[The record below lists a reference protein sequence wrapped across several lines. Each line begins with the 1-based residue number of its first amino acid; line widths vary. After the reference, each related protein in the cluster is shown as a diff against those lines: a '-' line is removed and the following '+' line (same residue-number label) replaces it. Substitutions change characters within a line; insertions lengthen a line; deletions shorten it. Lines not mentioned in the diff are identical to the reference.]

1 MANYW
6 FDHVHVIGPDP
17 VKTAEFYERC
27 LGAKRGPVNRL
38 PDGSITLDL
47 DLKGTIIKARQP
59 RPKTLLPN
67 SPLTGLE
74 HFAVQTNDIEEAV
87 TELKAKGVKFI
98 KEITESF
105 PGVKATFFV
114 APEGVLIELIERSN
128 PPR

>member
-17 VKTAEFYERC
+17 MKTAEFYERF
-27 LGAKRGPVNRL
+27 LSAKRGAVSKL
-38 PDGSITLDL
+38 PDGTITLDL
-47 DLKGTIIKARQP
+47 DLKGTTIKVRQP
-59 RPKTLLPN
+59 RAKTLLPN

-74 HFAVQTNDIEEAV
+74 HFALQTDDIEEAV
-87 TELKAKGVKFI
+87 AELKAKGVKFL
-98 KEITESF
+98 KDITESF

-128 PPR
+128 L

>member
-17 VKTAEFYERC
+17 MKTAEFYERF
-27 LGAKRGPVNRL
+27 LGAKRGAVGKL

-47 DLKGTIIKARQP
+47 DLKGTTIKIRQP
-59 RPKTLLPN
+59 RAKTLLPN

-74 HFAVQTNDIEEAV
+74 HFAVQTDDIEEAMD
-87 TELKAKGVKFI
+87 ELKTNGVKFLQG
-98 KEITESF
+98 ITQSL